1 MKIQN
6 NTKTTYTHGD
16 LKLLPNGEI
25 TEVKDEKI
33 AKVWLSIDGIIEY
46 IAPAD
51 VKVEK
56 AALEAEI
63 KKLKAEIKAL
73 KEGKKE
79 DKDEDKESVSLD
91 DLKKEADELGI
102 SYAKNIGAE
111 KLQDKINAFKE
122 GK

>member
-6 NTKTTYTHGD
+6 NTKTTYIHGD

-51 VKVEK
+51 VKAEK

-63 KKLKAEIKAL
+63 KKLKAENA
-73 KEGKKE
+73 E
-79 DKDEDKESVSLD
+79 
-91 DLKKEADELGI
+91 LKKEAP
-102 SYAKNIGAE
+102 KAE
-111 KLQDKINAFKE
+111 KTTKTTKK